1 MIYHVMA
8 YVVALSDVVANL
20 DLISRERYKH
30 KIAAAG
36 VTDPYD
42 LPPSLFTPIDKHV
55 AFDNTVL
62 PQLCYPDIFNYLVET
77 CSFYTSRN
85 MKAYKSLE
93 SFKYFV
99 AGWVYGLQTW
109 SVPGKQCAL
118 VMSKVIITFPHN
130 LFLAHSSPR
139 PSPSGGGHHLPDV
152 NTGSR
157 I

>member
-55 AFDNTVL
+55 AFDKTVL
-62 PQLCYPDIFNYLVET
+62 PQLCYPDIFNYL
-77 CSFYTSRN
+77 CLGSGRCYFNSNNILKLITSY
-85 MKAYKSLE
+85 M
-93 SFKYFV
+93 FMYFILV
-99 AGWVYGLQTW
+99 VCLF
-109 SVPGKQCAL
+109 SV
-118 VMSKVIITFPHN
+118 
-130 LFLAHSSPR
+130 SSV
-139 PSPSGGGHHLPDV
+139 L
-152 NTGSR
+152 